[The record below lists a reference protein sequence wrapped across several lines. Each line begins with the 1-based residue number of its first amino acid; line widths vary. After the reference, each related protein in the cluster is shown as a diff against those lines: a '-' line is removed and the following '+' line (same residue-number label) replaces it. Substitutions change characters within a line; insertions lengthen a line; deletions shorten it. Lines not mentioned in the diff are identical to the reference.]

1 LTVMYRQTYARPA
14 TVARARVVETGKG
27 YDDKAS
33 LSEPCYSRSSMVYE
47 TQVQG
52 VQEVQGEQGA
62 DSVGQAGAPSR
73 RWGDAADFART
84 VKEVHRSRDCR
95 LDSQVPRQ
103 RTELVAVAGAAVV
116 GEAVVATPEHGSIPH
131 GWWLAVLEQR

>member
-1 LTVMYRQTYARPA
+1 MY
-14 TVARARVVETGKG
+14 G
-27 YDDKAS
+27 
-33 LSEPCYSRSSMVYE
+33 

-62 DSVGQAGAPSR
+62 DSVGRAEVPSR
-73 RWGDAADFART
+73 KWADAPDFVRT
-84 VKEVHRSRDCR
+84 VKGELRSRECM
-95 LDSQVPRQ
+95 LGSQVSGQTKEP
-103 RTELVAVAGAAVV
+103 VAWLAVV